1 MLLCGLGQ
9 VISSLENT
17 VFFFVKKDDGVCI
30 KKSPDLI
37 NFEDHVDYAGN
48 VLGTAQ
54 NKANCQEAHRLLVS
68 LAPDCSLNVLST
80 VVKKG

>member
-48 VLGTAQ
+48 VLWTPEDT
-54 NKANCQEAHRLLVS
+54 ANCWEAHRVLVP
-68 LAPDCSLNVLST
+68 LAPDFSKCAVNCS
-80 VVKKG
+80 KGRN